1 MYVLETERRR
11 YEWESRAH
19 CICVSG
25 VQTERRVLYMV
36 MREEWR
42 QNRGLV
48 HRKCQ
53 TFNKN
58 KVAGRAPITNS
69 LNSRQTNPPQESRAG
84 GEERRGGRREGREG
98 LDGTER
104 DKSISWQT
112 ILHLKVSTTAG
123 NLAPW
128 SWPHLSHL
136 MCLHTVHPQLPV
148 TFPPNGPITLTVNCS
163 IMHVYPIQNSKLL
176 QQLETNRCMPCPQV
190 SAPSDRQEQLQSSP
204 RQQVVRLLWG
214 TFLNNNTEWRWQEL
228 RPKCSGAAC
237 RGSVFNCT
245 SWLSLFL
252 KKTSNNSTVTFFKLH

>member
-1 MYVLETERRR
+1 MSEKAKRT
-11 YEWESRAH
+11 A
-19 CICVSG
+19 CVSG
-25 VQTERRVLYMV
+25 AQTERRVLYMV

-69 LNSRQTNPPQESRAG
+69 LNSRQTKHSPGKQSRE
-84 GEERRGGRREGREG
+84 EERKGGQREGRGG

-136 MCLHTVHPQLPV
+136 MCLRTVHPQLPI
-148 TFPPNGPITLTVNCS
+148 TFPTGPITLTVNYV
-163 IMHVYPIQNSKLL
+163 IMQGVTNISPI
-176 QQLETNRCMPCPQV
+176 
-190 SAPSDRQEQLQSSP
+190 
-204 RQQVVRLLWG
+204 
-214 TFLNNNTEWRWQEL
+214 
-228 RPKCSGAAC
+228 
-237 RGSVFNCT
+237 
-245 SWLSLFL
+245 
-252 KKTSNNSTVTFFKLH
+252 